1 MKSSKIAVG
10 SLTLYN
16 PGRMNDY
23 TIKTAFTARVDLLNR
38 LIAELSAENSKS
50 IAQHHLVVGMRGM
63 GKTMLLARIAA
74 EIRTNDDLS
83 RRFVPL
89 VFAEEQYSVDRL
101 SKFWLNCLDALA
113 DTSERSG
120 DDETGKRIDE
130 IVRTLQSHKSG
141 GNEII
146 DPATD
151 AELKAF
157 LDVAEKLGKRPVLL
171 VDNLQLVFGRIE
183 SIEQHALRE
192 LLMRPGSPILIG
204 ASPSTPPEVV
214 DYKAAFYDYFK
225 IHYLKPLSVD
235 EMRAFIVKLAENSG
249 RGDIRDKVIESP
261 GRIKSLRELTG
272 GAPRTAATLFHIYA
286 EDFSTGV
293 FADLENLLDRV
304 TPFYKSVIE
313 ELSDQ
318 QQVVVS
324 AIAEH
329 WAPITARE
337 LAESTRLPIAGVSA
351 QLDRLEKSGFLEKV
365 EIFGQKSVGFQIAER
380 FFNIWFLMRNASR
393 RRRREVEFLVR
404 FIESFYEAEDRRRL
418 ANHLMCESEFSPDR
432 YLLSQALSQTLD
444 PPDGEDLRRHAEL
457 DALRKR
463 DDEARR
469 QMESVI
475 DFSKLEPA
483 TLEFAKLREK
493 LAALVPPDAEIS
505 PDDFADEVM
514 GSRRMFIHQER
525 EKLASN
531 TKTLSKS
538 EIDTIRKMIK
548 EERIFDESL
557 FGSEATQWFRDR
569 LISGKIRN
577 SDDVGDWNRSF
588 LKAPNEESIR
598 LMISII
604 KPYIGSKL
612 SIDVRT
618 KIIELI
624 EPKNEDFELWYKW
637 GVILYNQLSWFDHAE
652 SAFRKAIRL
661 NSSDANSWRFL
672 GGILNNHL
680 DRHEEAEIAYRRSI
694 EIDNRP
700 VDWFNLG
707 SFLFKNLDRY
717 EEAENAIKTAIKI
730 LPDNPLFWNALGSL
744 YSDYCGRYTEALS
757 AFKHALECNPQHA
770 YVKQN
775 LVFLL
780 RDYMADIPEA
790 LDIHRN
796 IDEDSKWIFIDTKN
810 LHDALFAAYDSN
822 WGMCAKFL
830 KTALRVIG
838 EQFRASTS
846 DDWFLAS
853 AVLLHLNYGD
863 DLLSLLREI
872 GADIKLRPWYEA
884 LSALNRGD
892 RRYLQNI
899 PVELRKTS
907 EFYYDQI
914 EKRLN
919 ALPEKTRR
927 RPSPKPVRK
936 KRKKSDD

>member
-50 IAQHHLVVGMRGM
+50 RAQHHLVVGKRGM
-63 GKTMLLARIAA
+63 GKSMLLARIAA
-74 EIRTNDDLS
+74 EIRTNDHLS

-113 DTSERSG
+113 DTSERIG

-130 IVRTLQSHKSG
+130 IVRTLQSHNSG

-324 AIAEH
+324 AIAEL

-404 FIESFYEAEDRRRL
+404 FIESFYEAEDRQRL

-432 YLLSQALSQTLD
+432 YLLSQALAQTLD

-457 DALRKR
+457 DALRKQAE
-463 DDEARR
+463 DARR

-483 TLEFAKLREK
+483 TLEFAELREK
-493 LAALVPPDAEIS
+493 LAALVPPDADID
-505 PDDFADEVM
+505 PNDFADKVM

-531 TKTLSKS
+531 TKKLSKRD
-538 EIDTIRKMIK
+538 IDTILWSIDK
-548 EERIFDESL
+548 EKTIFETIY
-557 FGSEATQWFRDR
+557 GKEATEWFRDR
-569 LISGKIRN
+569 LISGKMR
-577 SDDVGDWNRSF
+577 SYGDVSDWNRAF
-588 LKAPNEESIR
+588 LKAPSQKSIQ
-598 LMISII
+598 LMISSVI
-604 KPYIGSKL
+604 PYIGSKL
-612 SIDVRT
+612 SKDVHT
-618 KIIELI
+618 KIIECI
-624 EPKNEDFELWYKW
+624 EPKSEDFELWREW
-637 GVILYNQLSWFDHAE
+637 GDTLYNHLGWFEYAV
-652 SAFRKAIRL
+652 SVLRKAISL
-661 NSSDANSWRFL
+661 NSGDAVSWRYL
-672 GGILNNHL
+672 GRILHMHL
-680 DRHEEAEIAYRRSI
+680 HNFSEAEEAYRKSI
-694 EIDNRP
+694 EIDDNSGCWIDLGTLLCNQLNR
-700 VDWFNLG
+700 L
-707 SFLFKNLDRY
+707 
-717 EEAENAIKTAIKI
+717 EEAENAIKKAIE
-730 LPDNPLFWNALGSL
+730 LCPDNSL
-744 YSDYCGRYTEALS
+744 YWNVLGNLYCDHLGRYSEALT
-757 AFKHALECNPQHA
+757 AFQKAIELDSSHN
-770 YVKQN
+770 YVIHN
-775 LVFLL
+775 IVFLQ
-780 RDYMADIPEA
+780 RDYMGDMTAARYIYKNINNNNAFCFIDSKLLNEA
-790 LDIHRN
+790 LF
-796 IDEDSKWIFIDTKN
+796 E
-810 LHDALFAAYDSN
+810 AYNSN
-822 WGMCAKFL
+822 WGLCAQSL
-830 KTALRVIG
+830 RTAIYGIG
-838 EQFRASTS
+838 DQFPVSTV
-846 DDWFLAS
+846 DDWFRAS

-863 DLLSLLREI
+863 DLLSLLRDI
-872 GADIKLRPWYEA
+872 GVDIKLRPWYEA
-884 LSALNRGD
+884 LSALIRGD

-907 EFYYDQI
+907 EYYYDQI

-927 RPSPKPVRK
+927 RPAPKPVRK
-936 KRKKSDD
+936 KRKK

>member
-1 MKSSKIAVG
+1 MSTATLSVG
-10 SLTLYN
+10 KLMLYN
-16 PGRMNDY
+16 PGRMNDD

-83 RRFVPL
+83 KRFVPL

-113 DTSERSG
+113 DASERSG

-130 IVRTLQSHKSG
+130 IVRTLQSHKSV

-146 DPATD
+146 DPAND
-151 AELKAF
+151 AELEAF

-171 VDNLQLVFGRIE
+171 VDNLQLVFERIA

-204 ASPSTPPEVV
+204 ASPSTPPELV

-235 EMRAFIVKLAENSG
+235 EMRAFMIKLAENSG
-249 RGDIRDKVIESP
+249 RDDIRDKVIESP

-293 FADLENLLDRV
+293 FADLETLLDRV

-329 WAPITARE
+329 WAPITARDIAD
-337 LAESTRLPIAGVSA
+337 LTRLPIAGVSA

-365 EIFGQKSVGFQIAER
+365 EIFGQKSAGFQIAER
-380 FFNIWFLMRNASR
+380 FFNIWFLMRSASR

-418 ANHLMCESEFSPDR
+418 ANHLMCECDFSPDR
-432 YLLSQALSQTLD
+432 YLLSQALAQTLD
-444 PPDGEDLRRHAEL
+444 PADGEDLRRHAEL
-457 DALRKR
+457 DALRKQAE
-463 DDEARR
+463 EARR

-483 TLEFAKLREK
+483 TLEFAELREK
-493 LAALVPPDAEIS
+493 LADLVPPDAEIS
-505 PDDFADEVM
+505 PDDFAAEVL
-514 GSRRMFIHQER
+514 GSLQMFISKER
-525 EKLASN
+525 EKLASKSN
-531 TKTLSKS
+531 KISKG
-538 EIDTIRKMIK
+538 EIDAIRRSIE
-548 EERIFDESL
+548 EERILNDSA
-557 FGSEATQWFRDR
+557 FGTEATEWFRDR
-569 LISGKIRN
+569 LISGKMRN
-577 SDDVGDWNRSF
+577 FEDVADWIRSF
-588 LKAPNEESIR
+588 LKAPNDKSIR

-604 KPYIGSKL
+604 KPPIGSKL

-637 GVILYNQLSWFDHAE
+637 GVILYNQLSWFEDAV
-652 SAFRKAIRL
+652 SAFRKAISL
-661 NSSDANSWRFL
+661 NSSDANSWRYL
-672 GGILNNHL
+672 GRILHMHL
-680 DRHEEAEIAYRRSI
+680 DRYNEAEIAYRKSI
-694 EIDNRP
+694 EIDNNP
-700 VDWFNLG
+700 FGWLSLG
-707 SFLFKNLDRY
+707 KLLFKNLDRFV
-717 EEAENAIKTAIKI
+717 EAENAIKTAISI
-730 LPDNPLFWNALGSL
+730 SPDNALFWNELGIL
-744 YSDYCGRYTEALS
+744 YSDHSGRYPEALS
-757 AFKHALECNPQHA
+757 AFSKAKELSPSHS
-770 YVKQN
+770 YIIDN

-780 RDYMADIPEA
+780 RDYMADLQGA
-790 LDIHRN
+790 RN
-796 IDEDSKWIFIDTKN
+796 IYLSKKINFIMTFMDSRYLN
-810 LHDALFAAYDSN
+810 DALFAAYDSN
-822 WGMCAKFL
+822 WGICSQAITKAVEL
-830 KTALRVIG
+830 IG
-838 EQFRASTS
+838 EQFRSSTA

-907 EFYYDQI
+907 EYYYDQI

-927 RPSPKPVRK
+927 RPAPKPVRK